1 MYEILW
7 DMTVQCDYII
17 EARRPDIV
25 VVEKELITVDVAS
38 PWDRRVYEKESEKV
52 EKYQHLKR
60 EIRKLWDV
68 RRVEVVPLV
77 VDALG
82 AVSKRL
88 DTWLDT
94 LEVTINYAAENSLI
108 GNSKDLREGIGNLK
122 EEN

>member
-7 DMTVQCDYII
+7 DMTVQCDHII